1 MLGCRENLEAEVVMM
16 QEDTRDKTGERLA
29 FGIMALFFC
38 GFGWLNLLQ
47 GGISLKSKQGHVGFV
62 DGVMGL
68 VVAGGTLLLAAVCFF
83 MLAHSLSLSRSNKR
97 LGVALILLPP
107 LFYHYYNG

>member
-1 MLGCRENLEAEVVMM
+1 MT
-16 QEDTRDKTGERLA
+16 QEDTRDKTGERIA

-68 VVAGGTLLLAAVCFF
+68 AVAGGTLLIAAVCFF
-83 MLAHSLSLSRSNKR
+83 MLAHSLSLSRSNTR
-97 LGVALILLPP
+97 LGLVLILLPP